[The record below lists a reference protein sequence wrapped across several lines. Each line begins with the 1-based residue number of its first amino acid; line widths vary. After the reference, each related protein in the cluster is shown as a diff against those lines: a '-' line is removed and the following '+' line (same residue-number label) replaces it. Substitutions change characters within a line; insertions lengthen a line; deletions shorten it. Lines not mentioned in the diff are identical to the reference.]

1 MGITKT
7 INNNINLHSIRW
19 QHIGKILRE
28 FDKHLPKATT
38 TLTLGMSLY
47 PRQRPLPG
55 PCFPQIASSGR
66 LSLSRCPAVPPVS
79 ARRALHTACGAPLL
93 QTQLQ
98 LAALVCRGSS
108 EEVPGKAP
116 HAVKQQSRSAAARK
130 HGGAG
135 HHHGA
140 QMFPGQ
146 RRPISSRMTA
156 QALLGWHNEHPT
168 EGSQGHTSVPFVLR
182 PFRKVTA
189 PATHE

>member
-1 MGITKT
+1 MASGPT
-7 INNNINLHSIRW
+7 LAASAS
-19 QHIGKILRE
+19 HIV
-28 FDKHLPKATT
+28 DLPLPVQPNTPT

-66 LSLSRCPAVPPVS
+66 LSLSRCPAVPPVG

-130 HGGAG
+130 
-135 HHHGA
+135 
-140 QMFPGQ
+140 QVVFPGQ
-146 RRPISSRMTA
+146 RRPTSSRMTG

-168 EGSQGHTSVPFVLR
+168 EGSQGHTSVQLVLHLH
-182 PFRKVTA
+182 A
-189 PATHE
+189 PLA